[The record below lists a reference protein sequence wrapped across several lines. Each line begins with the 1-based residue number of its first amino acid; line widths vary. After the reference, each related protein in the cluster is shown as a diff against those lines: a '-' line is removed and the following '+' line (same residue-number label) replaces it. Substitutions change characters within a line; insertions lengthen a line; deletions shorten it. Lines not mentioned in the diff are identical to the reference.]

1 MKYERIQEMF
11 RYVTPGL
18 YMLALVLLVNF
29 EKISS
34 NGALKDTISTFSAI
48 IIVLLPF
55 VGFVLG
61 YFIEC
66 LMAWLERILYWLGIP
81 RPSRVVL
88 NGKCSWYVIP
98 DEVRRKI
105 TTDVKLK
112 NKKANEF
119 QQIAKQAV
127 AKDEVVTRC
136 YYQSIMARHIL
147 GAQLLASNYW
157 LGFAGGWSWCHFVWT
172 VVALLLLAFFWYHQT
187 CVYMKYLFAE
197 YGKSLP

>member
-18 YMLALVLLVNF
+18 YMLALVLLVNIDTIKSD
-29 EKISS
+29 ES
-34 NGALKDTISTFSAI
+34 LKDAISKFSSI

-66 LMAWLERILYWLGIP
+66 LMAWLERILYWLGVP

-88 NGKCSWYVIP
+88 NGECRWYVI
-98 DEVRRKI
+98 EEKVRRKI
-105 TTDVKLK
+105 TTDAKLK

-147 GAQLLASNYW
+147 GAQLLASIYW
-157 LGFAGGWSWCHFVWT
+157 LVFVGGWSWCHFVWT
-172 VVALLLLAFFWYHQT
+172 VVALFLLTFFWYHQT
-187 CVYMKYLFAE
+187 CVYMKYLFVE
-197 YGKSLP
+197 YGKSLL

>member
-1 MKYERIQEMF
+1 MKYERMQELF

-29 EKISS
+29 EKISG
-34 NGALKDTISTFSAI
+34 NEALKDTIARFSAI
-48 IIVLLPF
+48 IIMLLPF

-66 LMAWLERILYWLGIP
+66 LMACLERIFYGIGVP

-88 NGKCSWYVIP
+88 NGKCNWYVIAG
-98 DEVRRKI
+98 DVRRKL
-105 TTDVKLK
+105 TGGGRVKNQK
-112 NKKANEF
+112 SNEI

-136 YYQSIMARHIL
+136 YYQSIMSRHIL
-147 GAQLLASNYW
+147 GAHLLASIYW
-157 LGFAGGWSWCHFVWT
+157 LGFAGGWAWSHFAWT
-172 VVALLLLAFFWYHQT
+172 IVVLSFLTFFWYHQT

-197 YGKSLP
+197 YGKTLK

>member
-1 MKYERIQEMF
+1 MKYERIQELF

-29 EKISS
+29 EMISV
-34 NGALKDTISTFSAI
+34 NETLKDAIASFSAI

-66 LMAWLERILYWLGIP
+66 LMAWLERILYCLGIP
-81 RPSRVVL
+81 RPSRIVL
-88 NGKCSWYVIP
+88 NGKCSWYVIA

-105 TTDVKLK
+105 TTGDKVK
-112 NKKANEF
+112 NKKANEI

-136 YYQSIMARHIL
+136 YYESIMARHIL
-147 GAQLLASNYW
+147 GAQLLASIYW
-157 LGFAGGWSWCHFVWT
+157 LGFSGGWSWCHFVWT
-172 VVALLLLAFFWYHQT
+172 VVALSLLTFFWYHQT

-197 YGKSLP
+197 YGKTL

>member
-1 MKYERIQEMF
+1 MKYDRIQEMF

-18 YMLALVLLVNF
+18 YLLALVLVVNF
-29 EKISS
+29 KEISG
-34 NGALKDTISTFSAI
+34 NEALKDSISKFSAI

-55 VGFVLG
+55 VGFVFG

-66 LMAWLERILYWLGIP
+66 LMACLERILYWFGVA
-81 RPSRVVL
+81 RPSCIVL
-88 NGKCSWYVIP
+88 NGECSLYVIA
-98 DEVRRKI
+98 DDVRQKI
-105 TTDVKLK
+105 TEGIYVK

-127 AKDEVVTRC
+127 GDKEVVSRG

-147 GAQLLASNYW
+147 GAQLLASIYW
-157 LGFAGGWSWCHFVWT
+157 LGFSGGWSVCHLVWA
-172 VVALLLLAFFWYHQT
+172 VVILALLIFFWYHQT

-197 YGKSLP
+197 YGKTLL